1 MEASMTDEPRR
12 DAREP
17 ESERSEAEELLRPFL
32 PKSFGLPG
40 AVFLSWMIAGGLLA
54 GGFLVAYGTMT
65 EQISGRALLHTA
77 GGLYIAGAILG
88 GVLGGALGMFGR
100 PQRMEARS
108 AFRDQMVALLY
119 SLPVLFIAFVVTGWI
134 AMTVVAI
141 HMGEVLPLVGVS
153 AAYLIAFL
161 AVGMAIRFGAFGA
174 RRAVERVEE
183 EIEEHRGGK
192 EED

>member
-1 MEASMTDEPRR
+1 MADDPRR
-12 DAREP
+12 SPSDPRR
-17 ESERSEAEELLRPFL
+17 ERSEEEESLLPFL
-32 PKSFGLPG
+32 PKQFGLPG

-65 EQISGRALLHTA
+65 EQVSGRALLHTA
-77 GGLYIAGAILG
+77 GGLYIAGALLG

-100 PQRMEARS
+100 PERMEARS

-153 AAYLIAFL
+153 AAYLLAFL
-161 AVGMAIRFGAFGA
+161 AVGIAIRFGAFGA
-174 RRAVERVEE
+174 RRALHRVED
-183 EIEEHRGGK
+183 EIEEHRHGK
-192 EED
+192 EEE